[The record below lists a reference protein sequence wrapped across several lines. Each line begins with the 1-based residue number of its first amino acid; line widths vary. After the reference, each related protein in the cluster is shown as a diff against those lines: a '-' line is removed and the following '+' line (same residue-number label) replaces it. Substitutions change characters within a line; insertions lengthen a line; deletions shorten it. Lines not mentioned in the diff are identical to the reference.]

1 MFSHTKDI
9 FGYTQYKKLNIGD
22 LVSWSELGEYNKIV
36 SPEKIKKFGII
47 SQLLIVH
54 RGDRKVAVAKVIPL
68 NDSQREKE
76 VLVISLE
83 IVNKTKESLV
93 L

>member
-1 MFSHTKDI
+1 MFSYNNDV

-22 LVSWSELGEYNKIV
+22 LVSWSELGAYNKIV
-36 SPEKIKKFGII
+36 IPEKIKKFGII

-54 RGDRKVAVAKVIPL
+54 RGDRKVAVARVITL
-68 NDSQREKE
+68 DDSPREKE
-76 VLVISLE
+76 ILVISLE
-83 IVNKTKESLV
+83 IVNKTKESLI

>member
-1 MFSHTKDI
+1 MFSHTKDV

>member
-1 MFSHTKDI
+1 MFSHTKDV

-47 SQLLIVH
+47 NSYMIKH
-54 RGDRKVAVAKVIPL
+54 NTPI
-68 NDSQREKE
+68 
-76 VLVISLE
+76 I
-83 IVNKTKESLV
+83 
-93 L
+93 